1 MTDLS
6 PEAIE
11 RLDLA
16 RELTPLEKV
25 QFCGELYRIAPGANS
40 FEQRIWVAERL
51 GLPLREINKILW
63 ATHGIR
69 WSLIPAR
76 EPKRRRRKRTAA
88 SGEEGS
94 PQSGE
99 DITRLCDE
107 LQVDITDI
115 LTD

>member
-51 GLPLREINKILW
+51 GLPLR
-63 ATHGIR
+63 
-69 WSLIPAR
+69 
-76 EPKRRRRKRTAA
+76 
-88 SGEEGS
+88 
-94 PQSGE
+94 
-99 DITRLCDE
+99 
-107 LQVDITDI
+107 
-115 LTD
+115 